1 MKYKM
6 KEIDVSC
13 NNAHIRIPF
22 FARSFKSKDC
32 LDLINDAF
40 SEEIKNNKLTVENHE
55 KGNESIIQLNGGL
68 RLDNVPVRELTIIYH
83 PLFSTN
89 EVIYDIKAKVLS
101 PFGRQV
107 VDNFYF
113 HQMSDN
119 TAEYLLQDP
128 VTVSNL
134 DEKLTRELLCAHYI
148 NALKLYQYMDK
159 QFSIHIV
166 NFMVIVPNYSQIA
179 DTDSIFVIERD
190 YFKIKPFKLSLTDA
204 DYDKLTPLG
213 NGVFK
218 YKHISFLGT
227 KEGYAIKEVLFY
239 QEPDTSDC
247 NWSKITIQLD
257 TTQTASEITKFLE
270 MFFYYSKRTSDNSL
284 CTNKQKIEV
293 SDDGLITIT
302 PLMK

>member
-1 MKYKM
+1 M

-13 NNAHIRIPF
+13 NNTHIRIPL

-40 SEEIKNNKLTVENHE
+40 CEEIKNNKLTVENHE

-83 PLFSTN
+83 PLFSAN

-119 TAEYLLQDP
+119 AAKYLLQDP
-128 VTVSNL
+128 VTVSNI
-134 DEKLTRELLCAHYI
+134 DEKQTRELLCAHYI

-166 NFMVIVPNYSQIA
+166 NFMVVVPNYSAMA

-190 YFKIKPFKLSLTDA
+190 YFNIKPFKLSLTDA

-239 QEPDTSDC
+239 QAPDASDY
-247 NWSKITIQLD
+247 NWSKITVQLD
-257 TTQTASEITKFLE
+257 TIQTASEITKFLE